1 MNPIKVFISALAL
14 LLLVV
19 VGVGFALPGT
29 WQASQSRELGAALDE
44 VFGYVS
50 TVDGWSQWTPM
61 PFVGGE
67 RSGPAQG
74 AGATLSWDDPQWGEG
89 SWTLTAV
96 EPPRSMRYEVS
107 VEGGSLRTW
116 GEVTLAP
123 AADGGTLIEW
133 QERGDFGW
141 NPLLSFMALGMSRM
155 QGEEM
160 SKSLDA
166 LEALL
171 SAESAPAP

>member
-1 MNPIKVFISALAL
+1 MNPIKVFISALAV

-19 VGVGFALPGT
+19 VAVGFALPGT
-29 WQASQSRELGAALDE
+29 WQARQLRELNAAPDQ
-44 VFGYVS
+44 VFQYVS
-50 TVDGWSQWTPM
+50 TVDGWSEWTPM

-74 AGATLSWDDPQWGEG
+74 PGATLSWDDPQWGEG
-89 SWTLTAV
+89 SWTLTGV
-96 EPPRSMRYEVS
+96 EAPRSMQYEVS

-116 GEVTLAP
+116 GEVTLSP
-123 AADGGTLIEW
+123 AGAGGTLIEW

-171 SAESAPAP
+171 AGTGAPTP